1 MESKVEHLPVSH
13 KAWAWFE
20 ANKKPT
26 LYGAGAVLVVGVIVA
41 FFLYRQSA
49 EEMAASEA
57 LSKVSVS
64 QMTGA
69 GGGSTADAYLK
80 VAAEHPKS
88 SAGARALLLAAGS
101 LYGEGKYDEAK
112 TQFDRFKR
120 EYASSPFIGQALLG
134 VAACLDAKGNAREA
148 MAAYQDVIARRPGDY
163 VVSQARFSLA
173 RLHVA
178 QNEPEKARILL
189 EEVER
194 SDPYSSLGSEAGM
207 RLEELKQKYP
217 KLFAP
222 AAPLP
227 TAPAAPSAAVPAV
240 PLATN
245 PAAPKVQTPK

>member
-1 MESKVEHLPVSH
+1 MESKVEQLPVWH

-20 ANKKPT
+20 ANKKPA
-26 LYGAGAVLVVGVIVA
+26 LYGGVALLVVGVIVA
-41 FFLYRQSA
+41 FFLYRQSV
-49 EEMAASEA
+49 EETAASEA

-69 GGGSTADAYLK
+69 GGGSTAEAYLK

-101 LYGEGKYDEAK
+101 LYGEGKHDEAK
-112 TQFDRFKR
+112 AQFDRFKR

-178 QNEPEKARILL
+178 QNEPDKARTLL

-194 SDPYSSLGSEAGM
+194 GDPYSSLGSEAGM

-227 TAPAAPSAAVPAV
+227 TATAASLPTAPVA
-240 PLATN
+240 PLPTN
-245 PAAPKVQTPK
+245 TTPLKVQTPK